1 MAVFFFFKKKATG
14 PGQTSSVQTVRKMV
28 IFTGLPW
35 TGSHLLPTAP
45 NGPSARVFLAAFS
58 SASLADVQ
66 GSVWDCFY
74 SGWKLGYPSLSGS
87 VQ

>member
-1 MAVFFFFKKKATG
+1 MAVFFFLKKSYRAW
-14 PGQTSSVQTVRKMV
+14 PNLFSPDSSENGR
-28 IFTGLPW
+28 FTGLPW

-66 GSVWDCFY
+66 GSVWVCFY
-74 SGWKLGYPSLSGS
+74 SGWKLGYPSLSGP